1 MPHKWQGLLRA
12 LVGPGGSGGHFVIV
26 VADNSET
33 SSLYQGV
40 ALVDPPAAHAEYSTG
55 YAGISEPLYVWRDII
70 TRASHVLVAIF
81 LK

>member
-40 ALVDPPAAHAEYSTG
+40 ALVDPLQPMQNTQQAMQGFQNPYMYDVTS
-55 YAGISEPLYVWRDII
+55 
-70 TRASHVLVAIF
+70 
-81 LK
+81 